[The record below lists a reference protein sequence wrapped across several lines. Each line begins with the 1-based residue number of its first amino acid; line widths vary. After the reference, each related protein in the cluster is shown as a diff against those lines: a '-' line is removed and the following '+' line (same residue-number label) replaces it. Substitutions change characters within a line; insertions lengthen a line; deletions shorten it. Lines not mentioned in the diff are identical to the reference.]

1 MSGTTLGDSP
11 FGDTPQGTLAGE
23 TVSMLVFSQA
33 MGAEAASEA
42 TAEEEEE
49 EEEEEATARERTP
62 GTATRE
68 AAPAA
73 ISAWPD
79 MAQLE
84 STSTGQTTKGIVGI
98 KGTKTR
104 EIERTT
110 NSTVG
115 TALRANECHGAVAAQ
130 PERRPRTK

>member
-23 TVSMLVFSQA
+23 TVSMQVFTPA
-33 MGAEAASEA
+33 MGAEAAREA
-42 TAEEEEE
+42 TAEE

-84 STSTGQTTKGIVGI
+84 STSTGRTTKGIVGI

-104 EIERTT
+104 EI
-110 NSTVG
+110 
-115 TALRANECHGAVAAQ
+115 
-130 PERRPRTK
+130 